1 MGKNIL
7 IADDSQTFLISLS
20 FFLKKSGFGVIPA
33 ENGMEVLK
41 LVNLWEPGLIILDV
55 NMAVMDGITVL
66 RLLKENRKTAHVPV
80 IMLSTDS
87 SVKTM
92 ENCRALGCYSYLH
105 KPVKL
110 HELHA
115 VVEECFFAATGTNRR
130 HVRTMFHKKV
140 TVIYKDT
147 SYDLPAETL
156 SAGGIYVRKKGPLP
170 VGSEVRVIVPLRA
183 GAKLSLKG
191 VVIYTKD
198 LFGGLLTM
206 APGMAIEFTELSG
219 QGYQTLQSYI
229 EDLLLEDVP
238 DGPDA

>member
-20 FFLKKSGFGVIPA
+20 LFLKRSGFGVIPA

-66 RLLKENRKTAHVPV
+66 RLLKENKQTAHIPV

-87 SVKTM
+87 SSKTM
-92 ENCRALGCYSYLH
+92 ENCRGLGCYSYLH
-105 KPVKL
+105 KPLKL

-115 VVEECFFAATGTNRR
+115 AVQECFFARTGTKRR

-140 TVIYKDT
+140 TVVYKDT

-156 SAGGIYVRKKGPLP
+156 SAGGIYVRKKEPLP
-170 VGSEVRVIVPLRA
+170 VGSDVRVIVPLRV
-183 GAKLSLKG
+183 GAKISLKG

-198 LFGGLLTM
+198 FFGGLLTM
-206 APGMAIEFTELSG
+206 DPGMAIEFTELSDD
-219 QGYQTLQSYI
+219 GYQTLQSYI
-229 EDLLLEDVP
+229 EDLLIEDVL
-238 DGPDA
+238 DEPDA